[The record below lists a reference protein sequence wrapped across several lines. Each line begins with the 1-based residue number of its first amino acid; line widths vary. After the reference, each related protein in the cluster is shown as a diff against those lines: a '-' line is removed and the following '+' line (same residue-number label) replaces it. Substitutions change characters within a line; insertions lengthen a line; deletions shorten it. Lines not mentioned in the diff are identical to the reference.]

1 MEHKIIIVGIG
12 PGDGE
17 YIIPAALKAIA
28 SAKVLVG
35 SCRALQTFNSNAEK
49 KQSITGD
56 IKSVMNFIRREH
68 AINDIV
74 VMVSGDPGYYSLLD
88 ALRRVFG
95 PADLLVI
102 PGISSAQ
109 LAFARLALPWHDA
122 KLLSLHGRKPKH
134 EDFIYEKGAVL
145 GILTDTTYTSWSIS
159 EMLLKTG
166 WPENT
171 MVYFCARLSYEDET
185 IVQTTLAD
193 AKNYKEFSHFI
204 MVVIA

>member
-17 YIIPAALKAIA
+17 YIIPAALKAIV

-56 IKSVMNFIRREH
+56 ITSVMNFIRREH
-68 AINDIV
+68 AVNDIV

-95 PADLLVI
+95 PADLSVI
-102 PGISSAQ
+102 PGISSVQ

-122 KLLSLHGRKPKH
+122 KLLSLHGRKPKN

-171 MVYFCARLSYEDET
+171 MAYFCARLSYEDET

-193 AKNYKEFSHFI
+193 AKNYKEFSHCI